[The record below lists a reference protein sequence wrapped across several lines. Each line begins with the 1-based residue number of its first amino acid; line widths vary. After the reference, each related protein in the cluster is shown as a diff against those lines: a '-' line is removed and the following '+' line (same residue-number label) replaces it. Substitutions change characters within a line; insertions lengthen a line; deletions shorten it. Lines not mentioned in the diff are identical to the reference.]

1 MLHLPLE
8 EDDCT
13 IVPSRRGGP
22 IFNGGY
28 NRRYVIS
35 VDEIENIFVAIDSN
49 SEAIEYR
56 RRDDSI
62 DLVSYIR
69 SIQLSEN
76 IASILQLTLTLR
88 TCTVSLVGSSCAD
101 LISTRYECG
110 MTSSRIGGG
119 TGSERVR
126 KYGRKITRSRK
137 TAPAAPIR
145 IQKPRDRDFRHL
157 SQRCLLDILLVR

>member
-1 MLHLPLE
+1 MLRLPLE
-8 EDDCT
+8 EDDCIT
-13 IVPSRRGGP
+13 EPSRRGGP
-22 IFNGGY
+22 IFNGGC

-35 VDEIENIFVAIDSN
+35 IDEIENIFVAIDSD
-49 SEAIEYR
+49 SEAIEHR

-69 SIQLSEN
+69 SIQSSEN
-76 IASILQLTLTLR
+76 IVSILHLALTLI
-88 TCTVSLVGSSCAD
+88 TCTLSLVGSSCAD

-110 MTSSRIGGG
+110 MTSSRIGRG

-137 TAPAAPIR
+137 TVPAAPRR
-145 IQKPRDRDFRHL
+145 IQKPRDRDFLHL